1 MSYFVLLGCLV
12 LSSLYSTIGPEGFHP
27 FKNRVFV
34 ETGTYKG
41 EGIMRAIDAGFSE
54 IISIENYFPFFDLSK
69 RKFSKLKSVKIYH
82 GDSAYVLRG
91 LIEKYNEPITFWL
104 DAHNVYD
111 NREMPW
117 IKNSPLMAEL
127 DQIKL
132 HPIKNHTILIDDL
145 DLCGGYLF
153 DYVTLDQIKQ
163 KILEINPKYS
173 ITFIDGGLDG
183 RYKETIL
190 VARVE

>member
-1 MSYFVLLGCLV
+1 M
-12 LSSLYSTIGPEGFHP
+12 
-27 FKNRVFV
+27 FV

-41 EGIMRAIDAGFSE
+41 EGIMRAIEAGFSE

-127 DQIKL
+127 EQIKL

-173 ITFIDGGLDG
+173 ITFTDGGLDG
-183 RYKETIL
+183 RYRETIL

>member
-1 MSYFVLLGCLV
+1 
-12 LSSLYSTIGPEGFHP
+12 
-27 FKNRVFV
+27 
-34 ETGTYKG
+34 
-41 EGIMRAIDAGFSE
+41 
-54 IISIENYFPFFDLSK
+54 
-69 RKFSKLKSVKIYH
+69 
-82 GDSAYVLRG
+82 
-91 LIEKYNEPITFWL
+91 
-104 DAHNVYD
+104 
-111 NREMPW
+111 MPW

-173 ITFIDGGLDG
+173 ITFTDGGLDG
-183 RYKETIL
+183 RYRETIL